1 MEWFETSEQGSV
13 LSFIQIKYYDYVDW
27 INFQL
32 LCYGMDQSLVERV
45 RTQRDLTPRIR
56 QRGVRSR

>member
-45 RTQRDLTPRIR
+45 RTQRDLTPL
-56 QRGVRSR
+56 